1 MNCNSTVVK
10 CLFIR
15 YFFFF
20 FLLINEIN
28 RSLISGRNL
37 TRGEIDVYTYDDY
50 LRLISMVV
58 TIDERKCNLCVKIMA
73 KINIIDVELCPI
85 YNKVTGGL

>member
-1 MNCNSTVVK
+1 MGAFNS
-10 CLFIR
+10 R
-15 YFFFF
+15 R
-20 FLLINEIN
+20 N
-28 RSLISGRNL
+28 RCIHV
-37 TRGEIDVYTYDDY
+37 DVYDDY

-58 TIDERKCNLCVKIMA
+58 TIDERKCTLCVKIMA